1 MLNYDQTLISQVS
14 VHQVG
19 NKNND
24 ENISI
29 SKTPLNIEDVV
40 LEELLRKYFLTN
52 FTTPELYS
60 FTSSTDD
67 HQLNDVYNFARSI
80 FNDPQSF
87 HIQTVNLA
95 RHLYESSNHPNIKA
109 GDFYVALFSN
119 VRLHNEVTDVVG
131 LFKSENKDTFLKLMQ
146 AKDTF
151 EMQHEEGID
160 IKKLDKGCLIFNTNE
175 EEGYKVC
182 IIDKANKGGEAQF
195 WKDQFLNLKPVA
207 DDFHHTKNFMSFT
220 KSFVAD
226 KLHEEFEVSKA
237 EKVDFLNRSMD
248 YFKHKE
254 TFDEQ
259 EFATEVFHDENVI
272 KSFLRYKDDFQQEKD
287 IELEG
292 EFGISAPA
300 VKKQQRVFKSV
311 LKLDKNFHIYIH
323 GDKQLIEK
331 GTEPDGRKFYKIYY
345 TEEQ

>member
-1 MLNYDQTLISQVS
+1 MFNYDQTLISQVS

-24 ENISI
+24 ENITI
-29 SKTPLNIEDVV
+29 SKTPLNIDDFV
-40 LEELLRKYFLTN
+40 LEELLRKYFLNN

-60 FTSSTDD
+60 FTSSSDD
-67 HQLNDVYNFARSI
+67 FKLNDVYNFARQI

-87 HIQTVNLA
+87 HIQTINLA
-95 RHLYESSNHPNIKA
+95 KHLYESSNHPNIKP
-109 GDFYVALFSN
+109 GDFYIALFSN
-119 VRLHNEVTDVVG
+119 VRLHNEITDVVG
-131 LFKSENKDTFLKLMQ
+131 LFKSETKDTFLKLMQ
-146 AKDTF
+146 AKDNF

-182 IIDKANKGGEAQF
+182 IIDKANKGGEALF
-195 WKDQFLNLKPVA
+195 WKDQFLNLKPLA

-237 EKVDFLNRSMD
+237 EKVSFLNRSMD

-254 TFDEQ
+254 NFDEQ

-272 KSFLRYKDDFQQEKD
+272 KSFLKYKDDFQQEKD
-287 IELEG
+287 IALEG

-300 VKKQQRVFKSV
+300 VKKQERVFKSV

>member
-1 MLNYDQTLISQVS
+1 MFDYSQTLLSKVS

-24 ENISI
+24 ENITI
-29 SKTPLNIEDVV
+29 SRKPLDIEDTV
-40 LEELLRKYFLTN
+40 LQDLLMKYFLTP
-52 FTTPELYS
+52 FTTPELYKFS
-60 FTSSTDD
+60 SSTDD
-67 HQLNDVYNFARSI
+67 FRLNDVYNFANQI
-80 FNDPQSF
+80 FNDPQGF
-87 HIQTVNLA
+87 HIQTINLA
-95 RHLYESSNHPNIKA
+95 KHLYESSNHPNIKA
-109 GDFYVALFSN
+109 GDFYIALF
-119 VRLHNEVTDVVG
+119 HNFRIGNEITDVLG
-131 LFKSENKDTFLKLMQ
+131 LFKSETKDTFLKLLEQ
-146 AKDTF
+146 KEGF

-160 IKKLDKGCLIFNTNE
+160 IKRLDKGCLIFNTNE
-175 EEGYKVC
+175 EDGFKVC

-195 WKDQFLNLKPVA
+195 WKDQFLSLKPLA
-207 DDFHHTKNFMSFT
+207 DDFHHTKNFMTFT

-248 YFKHKE
+248 YFKKKE

-272 KSFLRYKDDFQQEKD
+272 KSFLRYKDDFQSEKD

-300 VKKQQRVFKSV
+300 VKKGQRVFKSV

-323 GDKQLIEK
+323 GDKELIQK
-331 GTEPDGRKFYKIYY
+331 GVESDGRKYYKIYY
-345 TEEQ
+345 NDEA

>member
-1 MLNYDQTLISQVS
+1 MFDYSQTLISQVS

-24 ENISI
+24 ENINI
-29 SKTPLNIEDVV
+29 SRAPLNIDDTV
-40 LEELLRKYFLTN
+40 LEDLLRKYFLN
-52 FTTPELYS
+52 SFTTPELYS
-60 FTSSTDD
+60 FTSSTND
-67 HQLNDVYNFARSI
+67 HRLNDVYTFARNI
-80 FNDPQSF
+80 FSDPQSF
-87 HIQTVNLA
+87 HIQTINLA
-95 RHLYESSNHPNIKA
+95 KHLYESSYHPNIKA
-109 GDFYVALFSN
+109 GDFYIALFTN
-119 VRLHNEVTDVVG
+119 VRLHNEITDVVG
-131 LFKSENKDTFLKLMQ
+131 LFKSETKDTFLKLLQ
-146 AKDTF
+146 AKEGF

-160 IKKLDKGCLIFNTNE
+160 IKKLDKGCLIFNAAE
-175 EEGYKVC
+175 DEGFKVC

-195 WKDQFLNLKPVA
+195 WKDQFLNLKPVE

-226 KLHEEFEVSKA
+226 RLHEEFEVSKA

-254 TFDEQ
+254 NFDEQ

-287 IELEG
+287 IALEG